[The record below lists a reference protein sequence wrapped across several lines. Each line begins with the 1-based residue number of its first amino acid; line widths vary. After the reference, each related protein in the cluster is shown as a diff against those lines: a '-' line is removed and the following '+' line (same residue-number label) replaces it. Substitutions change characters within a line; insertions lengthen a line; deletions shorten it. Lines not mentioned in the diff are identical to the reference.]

1 MPSMREDNTASR
13 RTKGRTNKQG
23 FGMALLW
30 PANSPNDKAALDN
43 ACTKR
48 ADQSKSGGKGLGMN
62 AWYPALVR
70 WMCPLGLF
78 LNNSGFKPLCSL

>member
-1 MPSMREDNTASR
+1 
-13 RTKGRTNKQG
+13 
-23 FGMALLW
+23 
-30 PANSPNDKAALDN
+30 
-43 ACTKR
+43 
-48 ADQSKSGGKGLGMN
+48 LGMN